1 MNIQEATKIA
11 TKKMS
16 LSESTVERKIYQ
28 LIHDYD
34 LSYNQVKLIFEVV
47 DEKLIDHIQNT
58 EISKSKKPL
67 DLTRGQENK
76 QFVKIKN
83 QESANESAHRL
94 LKSVEQHC
102 K

>member
-1 MNIQEATKIA
+1 MNDTKRLN
-11 TKKMS
+11 

-34 LSYNQVKLIFEVV
+34 LSYNQVKLIFEVI

-58 EISKSKKPL
+58 EISKSKRPL
-67 DLTRGQENK
+67 DLTRGQKNE

-83 QESANESAHRL
+83 QENAIESARRL
-94 LKSVEQHC
+94 AKFAKQNINE
-102 K
+102 